1 MLRVPRTAAAVL
13 GATAAVAPLAL
24 LGCGGDDQTYE
35 NRDRP
40 AAPIQVTAYVA
51 KDKVSVSPGTFGAGP
66 ITLIVTNHTD
76 RSQQV
81 TLETSDSPG
90 SSRAGVRQETGPINP
105 RDTATIQADVR
116 QGAYTVHVSGG
127 DIRAA
132 KIAVGAAR
140 PSAQQDLLLP

>member
-13 GATAAVAPLAL
+13 GVTVVAAFVLG
-24 LGCGGDDQTYE
+24 GCGGEDQKYT

-40 AAPIQVTAYVA
+40 PVPIQVTAYVA
-51 KDKVSVSPGTFGAGP
+51 KDKVSVSPGRFGAGP

-90 SSRAGVRQETGPINP
+90 SAKAGVRQETGPINP

-116 QGAYTVHVSGG
+116 QGAYSVHVSGG
-127 DIRAA
+127 DIRPAMV
-132 KIAVGAAR
+132 KVGAER

>member
-13 GATAAVAPLAL
+13 GATVVAPFVL
-24 LGCGGDDQTYE
+24 LGCGGEDHKYE

-40 AAPIQVTAYVA
+40 AVPIQVTAYVS
-51 KDKVSVSPGTFGAGP
+51 KDKVSVSPGSFGAGP

-81 TLETSDSPG
+81 TLETSDAPG
-90 SSRAGVRQETGPINP
+90 SSTAGVRQETGPINP
-105 RDTATIQADVR
+105 RDTATIKADVR
-116 QGAYTVHVSGG
+116 QGAYSVRVAGG
-127 DIRAA
+127 DIRPGT
-132 KIAVGAAR
+132 IAVGAGR